1 MDTTWPF
8 NFDNPAVA
16 RHLPA
21 YYDKLI
27 IPKYFYDAVIK
38 RDIPALNNLIKHN
51 PKLSIAVASFFNLTL
66 KNAFYYKKAAKF
78 GAPVRIKWA
87 TETENYKII
96 INFNEQS
103 QLYVYITTAPPLYTY
118 FGLLVNTIN
127 NYLVQLRMVMG
138 LINHKYPANKYYH
151 LGVNVYNNFQMK
163 LFISQFIP
171 GVRVSMTDP
180 SMNDNYKFAN
190 LPVNNLINLSMPGTN
205 MDGSAQGL
213 GDSGTY

>member
-27 IPKYFYDAVIK
+27 IPKYFYQAVIK
-38 RDIPALNNLIKHN
+38 KDVPALNNLIKHN
-51 PKLSIAVASFFNLTL
+51 PKLSIAVASFKNLTL
-66 KNAFYYKKAAKF
+66 MNAFYFKKAAKF

-87 TETENYKII
+87 TQTQNGNII

-103 QLYVYITTAPPLYTY
+103 QLYSYITTAPPKYTY
-118 FGLLVNTIN
+118 FGFLVNTIN

-138 LINHKYPANKYYH
+138 LINHKRPANQYYN

-171 GVRVSMTDP
+171 GVRVDMTSP
-180 SMNDNYKFAN
+180 VMNDNYKYAN
-190 LPVNNLINLSMPGTN
+190 LAVNSALILSMPGTN
-205 MDGSAQGL
+205 EDGSAVGL
-213 GDSGTY
+213 ADSNF